1 MCGNLHLHSKQQ
13 DFGSNAAALGCALRA
28 RSAVLGRKWSEEVE
42 SASSA
47 TGPATPACTP
57 HKDAASVSGAVSQT
71 LITFLSAAKPA
82 DEGTLS
88 VVVLVVGG
96 AGRFL
101 ITQVQF
107 SEVCSK
113 VARFFNIISKPKY
126 HFAEVCSKVA
136 RFYKPTS

>member
-1 MCGNLHLHSKQQ
+1 MPTLFHFVIHVWECECRTTDNNLHSKQ

-42 SASSA
+42 SAASA

-82 DEGTLS
+82 DEGMLS
-88 VVVLVVGG
+88 IDIHGG
-96 AGRFL
+96 GESPPKHPFL
-101 ITQVQF
+101 I
-107 SEVCSK
+107 
-113 VARFFNIISKPKY
+113 
-126 HFAEVCSKVA
+126 
-136 RFYKPTS
+136 